1 MPPQSSQ
8 PTERLQQVSRHLAPS
23 SPPRSSTRPPA
34 AFRWRPAL
42 PDDLPVWHTPLNPI
56 TFLLKA
62 ALIRPDHP
70 ALVHSGRAGGGVSWT
85 YSQWA
90 ERVAQLA
97 YALRARGLGEGDRVF
112 VLGPNVP
119 FVADALQAVPAAKM
133 VLVVVNTRLSAPE
146 IEFLVRDSGTKLIL
160 VDESLVDLLPKDVVE
175 SGRDKGAK
183 VQVVRCADTGKAD
196 DPYEQLLREGAEYD
210 EKLGG
215 KEWAGLEFHRDEEA
229 TIAITYTSG
238 TTSRPKGVELT
249 ARGCYLAAI
258 ANAVESRLTDS
269 SRFLWTLP
277 MFHVLGWCFP
287 WSTTMAMCTQVCLR
301 TMDYDRIWHVFLH
314 DGVTHYNA
322 APTVQ
327 IAIVGH
333 HKARKLDK
341 PLLATIAGAA
351 PTATLIE
358 QLEKLGITVVHVY
371 GTSEA
376 YGPMTRTYYVD
387 PASPHYYRDM
397 AKQGHSFLT
406 ADDIRIVRLTPE
418 GEPPTTDLTETAAD
432 GKEIG
437 EIVMRGN
444 IVMKRYANNE
454 EATKKAFAGGWYH
467 TGDLGI
473 RYPDG
478 TFAIVDRAKDF
489 IISGGENISSLAVE
503 SALAAHED
511 VFECAVVG
519 RPHEKWG
526 ERPHAFC
533 VLKPGSRWHGKHAQF
548 ETAVKAALR
557 GKISA
562 FAIPEWIEVVKP
574 EDLPKT
580 STGKIQKVAL
590 RDRVKKLS
598 L

>member
-1 MPPQSSQ
+1 MPSQSSK
-8 PTERLQQVSRHLAPS
+8 PTERLQQVSQHLAPS

-42 PDDLPVWHTPLNPI
+42 PADLPVWHTPLNPI

-70 ALVHSGRAGGGVSWT
+70 ALVHSGRAGGGVSWS

-146 IEFLVRDSGTKLIL
+146 IEFLVKDSGTKLIL
-160 VDESLVDLLPKDVVE
+160 VDESLVDLLPKNVVE

-196 DPYEQLLREGAEYD
+196 DPYEQLLREGAQYD

-229 TIAITYTSG
+229 TIAITCAFARSLSLSLSLSFSFSLAVVPNSSSILPADTSG

-269 SRFLWTLP
+269 SSFLWTLP
-277 MFHVLGWCFP
+277 FFHVVGWCFP
-287 WSTTMAMCTQVCLR
+287 WSTTMAMCTQMCLR
-301 TMDYDRIWHVFLH
+301 SMDYDLIWQEFLH
-314 DGVTHYNA
+314 GGVTHYNA
-322 APTVQ
+322 APTVCVSSLLVSFSLPSPERARPGDPRLADFEKVPPLTRPRSLARSQ

-333 HKARKLDK
+333 PKARKLDK

-358 QLEKLGITVVHVY
+358 QLEKLGITVVH
-371 GTSEA
+371 
-376 YGPMTRTYYVD
+376 GPSARKPLSTRSSLHQLADLLLTVLYTRT
-387 PASPHYYRDM
+387 
-397 AKQGHSFLT
+397 QCT
-406 ADDIRIVRLTPE
+406 ARPRC
-418 GEPPTTDLTETAAD
+418 TA
-432 GKEIG
+432 
-437 EIVMRGN
+437 R
-444 IVMKRYANNE
+444 
-454 EATKKAFAGGWYH
+454 
-467 TGDLGI
+467 
-473 RYPDG
+473 
-478 TFAIVDRAKDF
+478 
-489 IISGGENISSLAVE
+489 
-503 SALAAHED
+503 
-511 VFECAVVG
+511 
-519 RPHEKWG
+519 
-526 ERPHAFC
+526 
-533 VLKPGSRWHGKHAQF
+533 
-548 ETAVKAALR
+548 
-557 GKISA
+557 
-562 FAIPEWIEVVKP
+562 
-574 EDLPKT
+574 
-580 STGKIQKVAL
+580 
-590 RDRVKKLS
+590 
-598 L
+598 

>member
-1 MPPQSSQ
+1 MPPQSNK
-8 PTERLQQVSRHLAPS
+8 PAERLHQVSQHLTPS
-23 SPPRSSTRPPA
+23 SSSSPLPA

-42 PDDLPVWHTPLNPI
+42 PADLPVNHTPLNPI

-62 ALIRPDHP
+62 ALIRPNHP
-70 ALVHSGRAGGGVSWT
+70 ALVHPGRAGGEVSWT
-85 YSQWA
+85 YAAWA

-97 YALRARGLGEGDRVF
+97 YALRARGLGDGDRVL

-119 FVADALQAVPAAKM
+119 FVADALQAVPAAKG

-146 IEFLVRDSGTKLIL
+146 VQFILENSGAKIVL
-160 VDESLVDLLPKDVVE
+160 VDETLVKLLPSDVVE
-175 SGRDKGAK
+175 SGRTKGAK
-183 VQVVRCADTGKAD
+183 VQVVRCADTGRDD
-196 DPYEQLLREGAEYD
+196 DPYEQFLREGAAHD
-210 EKLGG
+210 KALGG
-215 KEWAGLEFHRDEEA
+215 KEWAGLEFPRDEE
-229 TIAITYTSG
+229 TTMAITYTSG

-249 ARGCYLAAI
+249 LRGCYLAAI

-287 WSTTMAMCTQVCLR
+287 WSSTMAMCTQICLR
-301 TMDYDRIWHVFLH
+301 TMDYSVIWDAFFN
-314 DGVTHYNA
+314 GVTHYNA

-327 IAIVGH
+327 IEIVNH
-333 HKARKLDK
+333 PKARKLDHS
-341 PLLATIAGAA
+341 LYATIAGAA

-358 QLEKLGITVVHVY
+358 ELEKLGITVVHVY

-387 PASPHYYRDM
+387 RSSPHYYRDM

-406 ADDIRIVRLTPE
+406 ADDIRVVRLTPD
-418 GEPPTTDLTETAAD
+418 GECPTDDLIETAAD
-432 GKEIG
+432 GQEVG
-437 EIVMRGN
+437 EIVLRGN
-444 IVMKRYANNE
+444 IVCRGYWHNE
-454 EATKKAFAGGWYH
+454 EATKKAFAGSFYH
-467 TGDLGI
+467 TGDLSI

-489 IISGGENISSLAVE
+489 IISGGENVSSLAVE
-503 SALAAHED
+503 NALAAHDD
-511 VFECAVVG
+511 VLECAVVG
-519 RPHEKWG
+519 RAHEKWG
-526 ERPHAFC
+526 ERPHAYV
-533 VLKPGSRWHGKHAQF
+533 VLKPGSSWHGKHAEF
-548 ETAVKAALR
+548 EASVKGGLR

-590 RDRVKKLS
+590 RERVKKLK
-598 L
+598 

>member
-1 MPPQSSQ
+1 MPAQSNK
-8 PTERLQQVSRHLAPS
+8 PTERLHQVSQHLQP
-23 SPPRSSTRPPA
+23 SPPPRPSTRPPA

-42 PDDLPVWHTPLNPI
+42 PADLPVWHTPLNPI

-70 ALVHSGRAGGGVSWT
+70 ALVHPGRAGGGVSWT
-85 YSQWA
+85 YSAWA

-97 YALRARGLGEGDRVF
+97 YALRARGLEEGDRVF

-119 FVADALQAVPAAKM
+119 FVSDALQAVPAAKM

-146 IEFLVRDSGTKLIL
+146 IEFLVQDSGTKLIL
-160 VDESLVDLLPKDVVE
+160 VDESLVHLLPEDVVA
-175 SGRDKGAK
+175 GGGK
-183 VQVVRCADTGKAD
+183 VQVVRCVDTGKAD
-196 DPYEQLLREGAEYD
+196 DPYEQFLREGAAYD
-210 EKLGG
+210 QKLGG
-215 KEWAGLEFHRDEEA
+215 KEWAGLEFHRDEES

-258 ANAVESRLTDS
+258 ANAVESRLTDNS
-269 SRFLWTLP
+269 IYLWTLP
-277 MFHVLGWCFP
+277 KFHVLGWCFP

-301 TMDYDRIWHVFLH
+301 AMDYSVIWDAFLN
-314 DGVTHYNA
+314 DGITHYNA

-333 HKARKLDK
+333 PKARKLDR

-351 PTATLIE
+351 PTATLIQ

-371 GTSEA
+371 GTSEV

-387 PASPHYYRDM
+387 RASPHYYRDM
-397 AKQGHSFLT
+397 AKQGHAFLT

-418 GEPPTTDLTETAAD
+418 GEPPTTDLTETAPD
-432 GKEIG
+432 GQEVG
-437 EIVMRGN
+437 EIVLRGN
-444 IVMKRYANNE
+444 LAMKRYFKNE
-454 EATKKAFAGGWYH
+454 EATKKAFAGGHYH

-503 SALAAHED
+503 SAVAAHDD

-519 RPHEKWG
+519 RAHEKWG
-526 ERPHAFC
+526 ERPHAVV
-533 VLKPGSRWHGKHAQF
+533 VLKPGSKWHGKHAEF
-548 ETAVKAALR
+548 EADLKGALR

-562 FAIPEWIEVVKP
+562 FAIPEWVEVVKP
-574 EDLPKT
+574 EELPKT

-590 RDRVKKLS
+590 RGRVKKLS
-598 L
+598 Q

>member
-1 MPPQSSQ
+1 MPSHPRQ
-8 PTERLQQVSRHLAPS
+8 PAERLSQVSQHLAAPPA
-23 SPPRSSTRPPA
+23 SPPRAPPA
-34 AFRWRPAL
+34 FRFRPAL
-42 PDDLPVWHTPLNPI
+42 PADLPVNHTPLNP
-56 TFLLKA
+56 TSFLLKA

-70 ALVHSGRAGGGVSWT
+70 ALVHPRRSGGAASWT
-85 YSQWA
+85 YAQWA

-97 YALRARGLGEGDRVF
+97 YGLRARGLNEGDRVL

-146 IEFLVRDSGTKLIL
+146 VEYILRDSGAKMVL
-160 VDESLVDLLPKDVVE
+160 VDESLVDLLPREVLE
-175 SGRDKGAK
+175 GGGRKGTG
-183 VQVVRCADTGKAD
+183 VQVVRCKDSGSQD
-196 DPYEQLLREGAEYD
+196 DDYEQLLSEGARYD
-210 EKLGG
+210 CALGG
-215 KEWAGLEFHRDEEA
+215 KEWAGLEFQRDENA
-229 TIAITYTSG
+229 TLAITYTSG

-249 ARGCYLAAI
+249 YRGCYLAAI
-258 ANAVESRLTDS
+258 ANAVESRVTDA
-269 SRFLWTLP
+269 SRYLWTLP
-277 MFHVLGWCFP
+277 MFHVLGWCYP
-287 WSTTMAMCTQVCLR
+287 WACTMSMATQVCLR
-301 TMDYDRIWHVFLH
+301 SMDYDEIWEAFL
-314 DGVTHYNA
+314 DGVTHYCA

-327 IAIVGH
+327 IAIVSH
-333 HKARKLDK
+333 TKARKLAK

-371 GTSEA
+371 GTSES

-387 PASPHYYRDM
+387 PSSPTYYRDM

-406 ADDIRIVRLTPE
+406 ADDIRVVRLTPE
-418 GEPPTTDLTETAAD
+418 GEPPTSEDLVETAAD
-432 GKEIG
+432 GQEVG
-437 EIVMRGN
+437 EIIMRGN
-444 IVMKRYANNE
+444 IVMKGYYGNK
-454 EATKKAFAGGWYH
+454 EATDKAFIGGWYH
-467 TGDLGI
+467 TGDLAI

-503 SALAAHED
+503 SSVAAHED

-519 RPHEKWG
+519 RSHEKWG
-526 ERPHAFC
+526 ERPHAFV
-533 VLKPGSRWHGKHAQF
+533 VLKPGSTWHGKHAEF
-548 ETAVKAALR
+548 ATDLKGKLR

-562 FAIPEWIEVVKP
+562 FAIPEWIEVVRP

-590 RDRVKKLS
+590 RERVKKLS
-598 L
+598 QA